1 MLKDIEGEEK
11 LREVFGCD
19 VEDFVVYL
27 KLMMMMRGEGSVEI
41 EKLLRRLV

>member
-1 MLKDIEGEEK
+1 MLEDIEGQEK

-19 VEDFVVYL
+19 VEDFVVYI
-27 KLMMMMRGEGSVEI
+27 KLMMRGEGSEKRKV